1 MSNVAP
7 HFKTRARLLCQLGE
21 QLIKSESIALLELV
35 KNAYDADATY
45 CEVKIKKPE
54 SIVDGSIIIQDNG
67 IGMNL
72 DTIKNVW
79 LEIGTDNKKEKKEKG
94 GWSSKYKRIPLGEK
108 GIGRLGIHRLGREIK
123 IISRM
128 ENQDE
133 CVLNIDW
140 DQIESAKYIEDFP
153 VSIETRKPK
162 TFVTGSGTKI
172 IIKKI
177 RKKWLRGDVRDVARQ
192 IRSLNSPFDVVD
204 SFSVKMETDNDW
216 LKGLLEFDDI
226 KDKHLYSF
234 HLKIEKDKITE
245 FIYDFKPYESLDK
258 VSPRHVT
265 YESVKPMCRMLNE
278 KEETIDLSKY
288 KIGTIIVKGLIFDF
302 DTKILNLG
310 LSAGKQEL
318 KLYMARNGGV
328 RVFRDKMRVWDYGES
343 DNDWLDLDAKRVNY
357 PTFKLGNKQILAAV
371 YLNGAESTDLVEK
384 TNREGFVDNGA
395 FRVFKEACEFAIE
408 KVEYF
413 RKQDKDLLRRV
424 YNGKVTRS
432 TSVVDTIENIR
443 SIIEKGIKNK
453 DLANEL
459 NVQLDRISDDYSRI
473 TGSLIKSAGAGLNL
487 IAVMH
492 QIQKIIVNLKYNAS
506 HGGRVENVR
515 ADINQLEKL
524 TDGYGILVRN
534 YKPKNQNLNNLLKLA
549 IQNVA
554 LRFEAHGI
562 EIIFDQSKK
571 LSGVCSDNYFVN
583 AIMNLFDN
591 SIWWLKYAKIKDPKI
606 YLTTTDEKNGYSTV
620 IVADNGP
627 GFIPSKDEL
636 GTPFLTAKPAGLGMG
651 IGLHVTKEIMK
662 SLGGMLIFP
671 EKDDFDIPQ
680 QFQKGAI
687 VALAFRKGK

>member
-1 MSNVAP
+1 MSNAAP

-45 CEVKIKKPE
+45 CSVKIKKPE
-54 SIVDGSIIIQDNG
+54 NVEECSIIIQDDG
-67 IGMNL
+67 TGMDL

-79 LEIGTDNKKEKKEKG
+79 LEIGTDNKKEKKERKERT
-94 GWSSKYKRIPLGEK
+94 SKYERIPLGEK
-108 GIGRLGIHRLGREIK
+108 GIGRLGIHRLGRNIK

-128 ENQDE
+128 ENEDE
-133 CVLNIDW
+133 CVLKIDW
-140 DQIESAKYIEDFP
+140 DQIDNAKYIEDFP
-153 VSIETRKPK
+153 VSIETRKPE
-162 TFVTGSGTKI
+162 TFETSSGTKI
-172 IIKKI
+172 IIRKI

-192 IRSLNSPFDVVD
+192 INSLNSPFDSVG
-204 SFSVKMETDNDW
+204 SFSVKMEMDKDCDW
-216 LKGLLEFDDI
+216 LKGLLNFDDI

-234 HLKIEKDKITE
+234 YLKMEGDKITE

-265 YESVKPMCRMLNE
+265 YESVKPMCRMVNE
-278 KEETIDLSKY
+278 NEETIDLSKY
-288 KIGTIIVKGLIFDF
+288 EIGTVIIKGLIFDF

-318 KLYMARNGGV
+318 KSYMARNGGV

-384 TNREGFVDNGA
+384 TNREGFVDNVA
-395 FRVFKEACEFAIE
+395 YRVFKEACEFAIE

-424 YNGKVTRS
+424 YNGKVIRS
-432 TSVVDTIENIR
+432 TSVIDTIENIR
-443 SIIEKGIKNK
+443 NIIGKGIKNK
-453 DLANEL
+453 ELANEL
-459 NVQLDRISDDYSRI
+459 YVQLDRISDDYSRI
-473 TGSLIKSAGAGLNL
+473 TSSLIKSAGAGHNL

-554 LRFEAHGI
+554 LRFETHGI

-571 LSGVCSDNYFVN
+571 LSGICSDNYFVN

-591 SIWWLKYAKIKDPKI
+591 SIWWLKYAKTKKPKI
-606 YLTTTDEKNGYSTV
+606 YLTITY
-620 IVADNGP
+620 
-627 GFIPSKDEL
+627 
-636 GTPFLTAKPAGLGMG
+636 
-651 IGLHVTKEIMK
+651 
-662 SLGGMLIFP
+662 
-671 EKDDFDIPQ
+671 
-680 QFQKGAI
+680 
-687 VALAFRKGK
+687 